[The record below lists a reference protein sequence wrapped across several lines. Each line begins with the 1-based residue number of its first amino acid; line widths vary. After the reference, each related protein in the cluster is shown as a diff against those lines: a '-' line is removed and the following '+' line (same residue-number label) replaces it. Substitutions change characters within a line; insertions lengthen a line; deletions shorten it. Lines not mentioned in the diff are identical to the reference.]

1 MPIRAAHAEHRGH
14 LQAQVDEALFEKL
27 ENRVEGGAFRCGGG
41 AWLRPGGD
49 FRFQVE
55 RELLLGGH

>member
-1 MPIRAAHAEHRGH
+1 MRAAHAEHRGNR
-14 LQAQVDEALFEKL
+14 QAQVDEALFENI
-27 ENRVEGGAFRCGGG
+27 ENRVEGCAFRCEGV
-41 AWLRPGGD
+41 AWPRPGGD